1 MFLSSFPSSW
11 LIRSR
16 FHRDQLAGTRF
27 LSLLSLSLGVLPWVL
42 PLVLPLV
49 LVLFARNLP
58 TKMSG
63 PRFVNRS
70 SHRQRRGQCAAFP
83 GRGSLGQIQPCVS
96 GIFQLTVGWHLSTG
110 GYCDAIYQYASEN
123 RVFVY

>member
-27 LSLLSLSLGVLPWVL
+27 LSLLSLSLSLSLG
-42 PLVLPLV
+42 
-49 LVLFARNLP
+49 VLFARSLP

-96 GIFQLTVGWHLSTG
+96 GIFL
-110 GYCDAIYQYASEN
+110 
-123 RVFVY
+123 

>member
-42 PLVLPLV
+42 
-49 LVLFARNLP
+49 VLFARSLP

-96 GIFQLTVGWHLSTG
+96 GIFL
-110 GYCDAIYQYASEN
+110 
-123 RVFVY
+123 